1 MQESS
6 AWEELTSFIE
16 ELKNDLSKNID
27 VDKPNQS
34 HFTIAQIKTME
45 KMQNLPILFAEK
57 LKREV
62 EIEKSRLEYERIKP
76 N

>member
-1 MQESS
+1 
-6 AWEELTSFIE
+6 
-16 ELKNDLSKNID
+16 
-27 VDKPNQS
+27 
-34 HFTIAQIKTME
+34 ME